1 MQIILT
7 VTIIIQLSA
16 AFLALLYIRK
26 SPRFAWAFIAL
37 AILPIGVKHLL
48 SFVTISVSPS
58 LLYGITAGLVIS
70 GGIFVVHKIFK
81 QFKQNIS
88 HLKSLCDI
96 DRAMLSTL
104 SHKGVM
110 HAIIDKLNTTLNTD
124 AAAVLTISSNGNG
137 GYTLNTTA
145 SYNISKK
152 LQDYIQ
158 TSSNGFVSSVI
169 DNRKP
174 LMISKIDDDEDEN
187 FLSTLKDEGFSSYMA
202 SPIIIKRSLPIG
214 VLTIYSRKQRQ
225 YTKGE
230 IEFINAI
237 CDQIAIVIDRTHLL
251 GRIQELSFES
261 VRALAE
267 AIELR
272 DPYTRGHSIQVADLA
287 VVLAKAMHLPEKEIP
302 LIEFAGLLHDIGK
315 IAIPETILKKKD
327 KLTKEEWK
335 TIKKHPTHS
344 AKIIEPVLNLK
355 PIQDWILHHHERWD
369 GGGYPGG
376 QREKEIPIESRI
388 LAVCDTYSAMLEDR
402 PYRRGL
408 ALNEIRREMRRVA
421 GEQLDPEIVDIF
433 LNLDLE
439 VLNKRT
445 ADKSQHQVWLPVNNG
460 DNNLKISLQN
470 SNLSNAPPLNP
481 TEA

>member
-1 MQIILT
+1 MQIILITLT
-7 VTIIIQLSA
+7 VMQLSA

-26 SPRFAWAFIAL
+26 SPRFTWSFIGLAL
-37 AILPIGVKHLL
+37 LPIGIKELVTL
-48 SFVTISVSPS
+48 VTISLPPS
-58 LLYGITAGLVIS
+58 LLYGMIAGLVIS
-70 GGIFVVHKIFK
+70 GGILIIHRIFK
-81 QFKQNIS
+81 QFKQNIT

-96 DRAMLSTL
+96 DRAMLSSL

-110 HAIIDKLNTTLNTD
+110 NAIIDKLNATLNTD
-124 AAAVLTISSNGNG
+124 AAAVLTITNDGNG
-137 GYTLNTTA
+137 YGFSTVV
-145 SYNISKK
+145 SYNISKR
-152 LQDYIQ
+152 LQDFIQ
-158 TSSNGFVSSVI
+158 TSSNGFFSSVI

-174 LMISKIDDDEDEN
+174 LLISKIDDDEDEK
-187 FLSTLKDEGFSSYMA
+187 FLMTLKGEGFVSYMA

-214 VLTIYSRKQRQ
+214 VLTLYSKKPRQ

-237 CDQIAIVIDRTHLL
+237 CDQIAIVIDRTYLL

-287 VVLAKAMHLPEKEIP
+287 VVLAKAMGLPEKEIP

-327 KLTKEEWK
+327 KLTKDEWK

-355 PIQDWILHHHERWD
+355 PIQDLILHHHERWD
-369 GGGYPGG
+369 GDGYPAG
-376 QREKEIPIESRI
+376 QREKNIPIESRI

-402 PYRRGL
+402 PYRKGL
-408 ALNEIRREMRRVA
+408 KLDEIRREMRRVA
-421 GEQLDPEIVDIF
+421 GSQLDPVLVNTF

-439 VLNKRT
+439 DLNKKT
-445 ADKSQHQVWLPVNNG
+445 SEKSRHQAWLPANNG
-460 DNNLKISLQN
+460 DRNSKISVQY
-470 SNLSNAPPLNP
+470 STLSNAPPLNP

>member
-1 MQIILT
+1 MQIILITLT
-7 VTIIIQLSA
+7 VIQLSA

-26 SPRFAWAFIAL
+26 NPLFTWSFIGLAL
-37 AILPIGVKHLL
+37 LPIGLKELATL
-48 SFVTISVSPS
+48 VTISLPPS
-58 LLYGITAGLVIS
+58 LLYGMIAALVIS
-70 GGIFVVHKIFK
+70 GGILIIHRIFK
-81 QFKQNIS
+81 QFKQNIT

-96 DRAMLSTL
+96 DRAMLSSL

-110 HAIIDKLNTTLNTD
+110 NAIIDKLNATLNTD
-124 AAAVLTISSNGNG
+124 AAAVLTITNDGD
-137 GYTLNTTA
+137 GYGFSTVV
-145 SYNISKK
+145 SYNISKR
-152 LQDYIQ
+152 LQDFIQ

-174 LMISKIDDDEDEN
+174 LLISKIDDDEDEK
-187 FLSTLKDEGFSSYMA
+187 FLTTLKNEGFASYMA

-214 VLTIYSRKQRQ
+214 VLTLYSKKPRQ

-230 IEFINAI
+230 MEFINAI

-287 VVLAKAMHLPEKEIP
+287 VVLAKAMELPEKEIP

-327 KLTKEEWK
+327 KLTKDEWK

-369 GGGYPGG
+369 GDGYPSG
-376 QREKEIPIESRI
+376 QREKNIPIESRI

-402 PYRRGL
+402 PYRKGL
-408 ALNEIRREMRRVA
+408 KLDEIRREMRRVA
-421 GEQLDPEIVDIF
+421 GSQLDPVLVNTF
-433 LNLDLE
+433 LNLNLE
-439 VLNKRT
+439 ELNKKT
-445 ADKSQHQVWLPVNNG
+445 SEKSRHQAWLPVNNG
-460 DNNLKISLQN
+460 DRNSKISVQY
-470 SNLSNAPPLNP
+470 STLSNAPPLNP